1 MLQVKSKPK
10 FSHPKVCK
18 LLVLGALALLG
29 AGCEDESISNRNNG
43 QAVAAAVPS
52 AVPVFKVEKPE
63 TEKGRRFEMNLTLDQ
78 PEDLK
83 VNQGDK
89 VVAGQV
95 VADRKPS
102 EQQRLTR
109 IQLVSQIN
117 AIAHPPEEFHLL
129 QANQEV
135 QLAQAQLK
143 SYVDSSPYT
152 AAAPVPLSRLVKEQE
167 LEAQLAA
174 AANKRNA
181 ITAQLEVARQ
191 EIRLKKEQLN
201 LQLKAIDAEA
211 EQLKVKSPYTGTI
224 RRVKVERGSNRGLS
238 VVLTIQSKEVAR

>member
-18 LLVLGALALLG
+18 LLVLGAIALL
-29 AGCEDESISNRNNG
+29 AVGCEQERVSKQDNG
-43 QAVAAAVPS
+43 QAVAADVRSTP
-52 AVPVFKVEKPE
+52 PVFKVETPVE
-63 TEKGRRFEMNLTLDQ
+63 EKGRRFELNLTLDQ

-83 VNQGDK
+83 VKQGDK
-89 VVAGQV
+89 VVSGHVLAQ
-95 VADRKPS
+95 RKPT

-109 IQLVSQIN
+109 IQLVGQIN
-117 AIAHPPEEFHLL
+117 AIARPPEEIYLT

-135 QLAQAQLK
+135 EIAQAQLK

-152 AAAPVPLSRLVKEQE
+152 AAAPVPMSRLVKQQE

-181 ITAQLEVARQ
+181 IIAQLEVARQ
-191 EIRLKKEQLN
+191 EIRFKKDQLN
-201 LQLKAIDAEA
+201 LQLKALDAEA
-211 EQLKVKSPYTGTI
+211 EQLKTKSPYNGTV
-224 RRVKVERGSNRGLS
+224 RRVKVERGSNRQ
-238 VVLTIQSKEVAR
+238 LTVTLVIQSTEVQ